1 MAFSSRSAN
10 GRACGLT
17 GIWIQCCSSDALGG
31 HDRHSGLAPLRR
43 DCRAAIVRR
52 PGPARSP
59 VTSRRSDARAS
70 KFHGNAESGA
80 LTAWA
85 WGASRILDALETT
98 PGPLP
103 PSVTPPSVTNVNVNV
118 RM

>member
-1 MAFSSRSAN
+1 MP
-10 GRACGLT
+10 
-17 GIWIQCCSSDALGG
+17 LGG
-31 HDRHSGLAPLRR
+31 MSAILALPPIRR
-43 DCRAAIVRR
+43 DPRAAVIRR

-80 LTAWA
+80 LTAWV
-85 WGASRILDALETT
+85 WSASRILDALETT

-103 PSVTPPSVTNVNVNV
+103 TIGHQRKRSDVEEGGA
-118 RM
+118 RL